1 MAQGGTISFL
11 KSIYAPDN
19 GAYVRWDRKPNS
31 CINDK
36 AKETVGLQKML
47 Y

>member
-19 GAYVRWDRKPNS
+19 GAYAIWDRNP
-31 CINDK
+31 IVVIDQ
-36 AKETVGLQKML
+36 AKGSVGLQKVL